1 MNEIFD
7 KYDEDHNDM
16 LDRREVLRM
25 LKEINLR
32 SIIKKTDYE
41 LETMADQLLAIGSTE
56 SGLRRINREEFYQYY
71 KGQGWF
77 IFLLYFLFSLSESL
91 IRRIKMLSHRFNC
104 LSPLYRIP
112 IKINQFIVSILNQL
126 LIFFTKA
133 NWESI
138 IFSIN
143 YLHISFRK

>member
-71 KGQGWF
+71 KGQG
-77 IFLLYFLFSLSESL
+77 
-91 IRRIKMLSHRFNC
+91 
-104 LSPLYRIP
+104 
-112 IKINQFIVSILNQL
+112 
-126 LIFFTKA
+126 
-133 NWESI
+133 
-138 IFSIN
+138 
-143 YLHISFRK
+143 